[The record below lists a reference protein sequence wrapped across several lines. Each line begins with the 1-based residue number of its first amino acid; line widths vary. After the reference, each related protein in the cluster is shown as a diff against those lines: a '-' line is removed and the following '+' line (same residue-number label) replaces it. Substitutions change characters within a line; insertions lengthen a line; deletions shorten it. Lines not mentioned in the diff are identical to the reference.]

1 MAQWV
6 RAIDHKHRSVRSDPS
21 IHIKRIDVA
30 TPLQPQFYERSGRQL
45 VLAGSQPCS
54 RFNERC
60 HLKGLRLRVR
70 KQGAHHPLLAALHVP
85 HPNIYIQHTY
95 TNIHTH
101 T

>member
-30 TPLQPQFYERSGRQL
+30 TPLQPQFYERLGRRL

-60 HLKGLRLRVR
+60 HLKGLRLLFMFIYLY
-70 KQGAHHPLLAALHVP
+70 PTP
-85 HPNIYIQHTY
+85 TYIYIAHIHQHTY
-95 TNIHTH
+95 THIKGNAHH
-101 T
+101 P